1 MFFPKPYYMLPMK
14 TLLLALLTSVGLV
27 LSSYPSLA
35 QQVPTT
41 LAFPSGVDWS
51 NATTDQIAEAVF
63 QSAQQNPDQAL
74 QVAVDALNAAKAT
87 QRFPSLASYD
97 GKQSAD
103 QRPDPQ
109 GTIEELAQRIGDAAK
124 QANPALASMIDTAL
138 LTAVPGIGLL
148 TGTDGSAGGSGGGV
162 GTTGGGGVPLPGGF
176 GGGTGG
182 GGGESGS
189 GGGDSGGGG
198 SGSGGG
204 GSGGGDSQ

>member
-1 MFFPKPYYMLPMK
+1 MK
-14 TLLLALLTSVGLV
+14 TLLLALLTSIGLIF
-27 LSSYPSLA
+27 SSYPSLA

-124 QANPALASMIDTAL
+124 QANPALASQIDSAL

-148 TGTDGSAGGSGGGV
+148 TGTDGSAGGSDGGGGG
-162 GTTGGGGVPLPGGF
+162 GTTGGGVPLPGGF

-182 GGGESGS
+182 GGGESG
-189 GGGDSGGGG
+189 GGDSGGG
-198 SGSGGG
+198 SGGGGGGG

>member
-1 MFFPKPYYMLPMK
+1 MK
-14 TLLLALLTSVGLV
+14 TLLLALLTSIGLV
-27 LSSYPSLA
+27 FSSYPSLA

-51 NATTDQIAEAVF
+51 NATTDQISEAVF

-198 SGSGGG
+198 SGGGGGGG
-204 GSGGGDSQ
+204 GSGGGDSDGGNGG

>member
-1 MFFPKPYYMLPMK
+1 MK
-14 TLLLALLTSVGLV
+14 TLLLALLTSIGLV

-74 QVAVDALNAAKAT
+74 QIAVDALNAAKAT

-124 QANPALASMIDTAL
+124 QANPALASQIDTAL

-148 TGTDGSAGGSGGGV
+148 TGTDGSVDGGGGG
-162 GTTGGGGVPLPGGF
+162 GTTGGGVPLPGGF

-182 GGGESGS
+182 GGGESG
-189 GGGDSGGGG
+189 GGTGGGG
-198 SGSGGG
+198 GGG
-204 GSGGGDSQ
+204 GNGGGDSQ

>member
-1 MFFPKPYYMLPMK
+1 MK
-14 TLLLALLTSVGLV
+14 TLLLALLTSIGFVF
-27 LSSYPSLA
+27 SSYSSLA

-124 QANPALASMIDTAL
+124 QANPALASQIDSAL

-148 TGTDGSAGGSGGGV
+148 TGTDGSAGGSDGGGGV
-162 GTTGGGGVPLPGGF
+162 GTTGGGVPLPGGF

-182 GGGESGS
+182 GGGESG
-189 GGGDSGGGG
+189 GGDSGGG
-198 SGSGGG
+198 SGGGGGGG

>member
-1 MFFPKPYYMLPMK
+1 MK
-14 TLLLALLTSVGLV
+14 TLLLALLTSIGLV
-27 LSSYPSLA
+27 FSSYPSLA

-124 QANPALASMIDTAL
+124 QANPALASQIDTAL

-148 TGTDGSAGGSGGGV
+148 TGTDGSAGGSDGGGGG
-162 GTTGGGGVPLPGGF
+162 GTTGGGVPLPGGF

-182 GGGESGS
+182 GGGESG
-189 GGGDSGGGG
+189 GGDSGGGSGG
-198 SGSGGG
+198 SGGGGGGG
-204 GSGGGDSQ
+204 GSGGGDSDGG

>member
-1 MFFPKPYYMLPMK
+1 MFSSKPHYKLPMK

-27 LSSYPSLA
+27 FSSYPSLA

-74 QVAVDALNAAKAT
+74 QIAVDALNAAKAT
-87 QRFPSLASYD
+87 QRFPSLTSYD

-124 QANPALASMIDTAL
+124 QANPALASQIDSAL

-148 TGTDGSAGGSGGGV
+148 TGTDGSAGGSGGGS
-162 GTTGGGGVPLPGGF
+162 GSTGGGGGVPIPGGF

-182 GGGESGS
+182 GGGESG
-189 GGGDSGGGG
+189 GGDSGGGG
-198 SGSGGG
+198 GGGGGG

>member
-1 MFFPKPYYMLPMK
+1 MK
-14 TLLLALLTSVGLV
+14 TLLLALLTSIGLV
-27 LSSYPSLA
+27 FSSYPSLA

-51 NATTDQIAEAVF
+51 NATTDQISEAVF

-124 QANPALASMIDTAL
+124 QANPALASQIDTAL

-148 TGTDGSAGGSGGGV
+148 TGTDGSVDGGGGG
-162 GTTGGGGVPLPGGF
+162 GTTGGGVPLPGGF

-189 GGGDSGGGG
+189 GTGGGG
-198 SGSGGG
+198 GGG
-204 GSGGGDSQ
+204 GNGGGDSDGG

>member
-1 MFFPKPYYMLPMK
+1 MK
-14 TLLLALLTSVGLV
+14 TLLLALLTSIGLV

-124 QANPALASMIDTAL
+124 QANPALASQIDTAL

-148 TGTDGSAGGSGGGV
+148 TGTDGSVDGGGGG
-162 GTTGGGGVPLPGGF
+162 GTTGGGVPLPGGF

-182 GGGESGS
+182 GGGESG
-189 GGGDSGGGG
+189 GGTGGGG
-198 SGSGGG
+198 GGG
-204 GSGGGDSQ
+204 GNGGGDSQ

>member
-1 MFFPKPYYMLPMK
+1 MK
-14 TLLLALLTSVGLV
+14 TLLLALLTSIGFVF
-27 LSSYPSLA
+27 SSYSSLA

-74 QVAVDALNAAKAT
+74 QIAVDALNAAKAT

-124 QANPALASMIDTAL
+124 QANPALASQIDTAL

-148 TGTDGSAGGSGGGV
+148 TGTDGSVDGGGGG
-162 GTTGGGGVPLPGGF
+162 GTTGGGVPLPGGF

-182 GGGESGS
+182 GGGESG
-189 GGGDSGGGG
+189 GGTGGGG
-198 SGSGGG
+198 GGG
-204 GSGGGDSQ
+204 GNGGGDSQ